1 MMLDKMYTIMDAACE
16 WGNKNLGTSIQFPK
30 PTKKYMVSNAFSSG
44 IIGSAILMYGLF
56 FNNIWILLVSG
67 LGIISSVFIYRQS
80 VKTVK

>member
-1 MMLDKMYTIMDAACE
+1 MLDKIHIIMGAACN

-30 PTKKYMVSNAFSSG
+30 PTKKSIVFSAFSSG

-56 FNNIWILLVSG
+56 FNNKWIFIFGG

-80 VKTVK
+80 VKNV

>member
-1 MMLDKMYTIMDAACE
+1 MLDKIHIIMGAACN

-30 PTKKYMVSNAFSSG
+30 PTKKSIVFSAFSSG

-56 FNNIWILLVSG
+56 FNSKWILLFGG

-80 VKTVK
+80 VKNV